1 MSGFLRGISPVA
13 GVILCSL
20 AALADPLPPDATY
33 RPLPT
38 LPLEAVK
45 ANDEAAKPRVM
56 QQQADLLAQRY
67 DLSDRPILGVMMS
80 GGRKPVQGG
89 VRVKLPP
96 DVTWESLAAM
106 SFEEIRQK
114 GLLPAGFMPLP
125 HVKQAT
131 GGQVF
136 PNKEID
142 EIRRQEARN
151 LRRFDV
157 DFDLPDHLT
166 PEFPPPIFLTT
177 HPELGDVSHGQ
188 VLTIKNFYE
197 LMVGFITPV

>member
-67 DLSDRPILGVMMS
+67 DLSDRPVPGVMMS

-157 DFDLPDHLT
+157 DFDLPDPATHL
-166 PEFPPPIFLTT
+166 PD
-177 HPELGDVSHGQ
+177 HPSGAR
-188 VLTIKNFYE
+188 
-197 LMVGFITPV
+197 